1 MTMTDAQRLA
11 DIRQRSIE
19 TWRIH
24 DLPPFDPT
32 TGEPKPFR
40 IVSKLDEDVKFLLEK
55 LGLADDEIAR
65 LEDMLE
71 QHEYE
76 NDRVE
81 NGPVDHPYR

>member
-11 DIRQRSIE
+11 DIRQRSVE

-24 DLPPFDPT
+24 DLPPFDPK

-55 LGLADDEIAR
+55 LGIAEDEIAR
-65 LEDMLE
+65 LEELLE
-71 QHEYE
+71 DRDYE
-76 NDRVE
+76 GDRAAPDV
-81 NGPVDHPYR
+81 